1 MWSRCQ
7 RHGLDTLTSC
17 LDVLTRR
24 INSTATD
31 IGMYAYVSNIGC
43 HRVQS
48 LMETLGLILAWAK
61 DREGE
66 MHEAQTTVSQSEDI
80 NGRLPPE
87 DSDLSS
93 GIELRSRY
101 RL

>member
-1 MWSRCQ
+1 MMWSRCQ

-31 IGMYAYVSNIGC
+31 IGMYYRLPRSTIADG
-43 HRVQS
+43 
-48 LMETLGLILAWAK
+48 TLGLILAWAK

-66 MHEAQTTVSQSEDI
+66 VHEAQATVSRSEDI

>member
-1 MWSRCQ
+1 MYTYIANVGCRRVRS
-7 RHGLDTLTSC
+7 LT
-17 LDVLTRR
+17 
-24 INSTATD
+24 
-31 IGMYAYVSNIGC
+31 G
-43 HRVQS
+43 
-48 LMETLGLILAWAK
+48 TLGLILAWAK

-66 MHEAQTTVSQSEDI
+66 MHKGQTTVSQSEDI

-93 GIELRSRY
+93 GIELRSGF

>member
-1 MWSRCQ
+1 MM
-7 RHGLDTLTSC
+7 G
-17 LDVLTRR
+17 
-24 INSTATD
+24 
-31 IGMYAYVSNIGC
+31 
-43 HRVQS
+43 
-48 LMETLGLILAWAK
+48 TLGLILAWAK

-66 MHEAQTTVSQSEDI
+66 VHEAHTTVSQSEDM

>member
-1 MWSRCQ
+1 
-7 RHGLDTLTSC
+7 LT
-17 LDVLTRR
+17 
-24 INSTATD
+24 
-31 IGMYAYVSNIGC
+31 G
-43 HRVQS
+43 
-48 LMETLGLILAWAK
+48 TLGLILAWAK

-66 MHEAQTTVSQSEDI
+66 VHEAQTTVSQSVDI